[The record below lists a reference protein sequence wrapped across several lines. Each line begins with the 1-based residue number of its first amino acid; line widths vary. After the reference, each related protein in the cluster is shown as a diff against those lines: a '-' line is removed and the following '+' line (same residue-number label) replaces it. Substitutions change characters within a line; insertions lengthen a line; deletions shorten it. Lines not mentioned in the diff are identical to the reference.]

1 MRWRLCL
8 PLFLFTT
15 SAIKSRGTSPASSP
29 ERLWVPTGPVVGSLL
44 GFTVPHPPPQCTTK
58 AKGNL
63 NHKEVISFLLPSPLF
78 QPDRGNGILASQQQA
93 ISLCYLN
100 QSAIIKFF
108 MKLPRP
114 SVFIKAALKHF
125 LLETKEKNYLY

>member
-1 MRWRLCL
+1 METLPPTFPIYYQCNQEQGDFSCL
-8 PLFLFTT
+8 QPRK
-15 SAIKSRGTSPASSP
+15 A
-29 ERLWVPTGPVVGSLL
+29 VGAYWSCASLL